1 MSAVRRHRWWR
12 LVERVTGDRGRR
24 DMLIGDAAHAKG
36 AYTDAVI
43 DALRADNDWKT
54 WEVAAVYRPET
65 VAVVNSA
72 GIPFDVTAVPVRD
85 PATLLDALDASFAAW
100 VSAHARASAAGAE
113 LDEPVRDAFHV
124 DAAAR
129 RADPDRPR

>member
-1 MSAVRRHRWWR
+1 
-12 LVERVTGDRGRR
+12 L
-24 DMLIGDAAHAKG
+24 LIGDAAHAKG

-65 VAVVNSA
+65 VAAVNTA
-72 GIPFDVTAVPVRD
+72 GIHFDVTDIPVRD
-85 PATLLDALDASFAAW
+85 PATLLDSLDAAFAAW
-100 VSAHARASAAGAE
+100 VAAHTRATAAGAE

-124 DAAAR
+124 DVAVR